1 MGKGSKR
8 NMKLDK
14 LPVDKETAAWVLTLM
29 SDKEV
34 VGFLS
39 ELLDL
44 YLRGEEPKEFT
55 VEFKKKKD

>member
-1 MGKGSKR
+1 MR
-8 NMKLDK
+8 TDR
-14 LPVDKETAAWVLTLM
+14 LPVTKETAAWVLTLM

-44 YLRGEEPKEFT
+44 YLQGKEPKEFT
-55 VEFKKKKD
+55 VEFKRKKAKV

>member
-1 MGKGSKR
+1 MR
-8 NMKLDK
+8 TDK
-14 LPVDKETAAWVLTLM
+14 LPVTKETAAWVLTLM

-44 YLRGEEPKEFT
+44 YLKGKEPKEFT
-55 VEFKKKKD
+55 VEFKKKKVKV

>member
-1 MGKGSKR
+1 
-8 NMKLDK
+8 MKTDR
-14 LPVDKETAAWVLTLM
+14 LPVTKETAAWVLTLM

-44 YLRGEEPKEFT
+44 YLQSKS
-55 VEFKKKKD
+55 KKKQTALQRGWSRYE